1 MNYSNTAVL
10 HTQKL
15 EEKPFMS
22 RKKLQNI
29 EQNMV
34 RKKRIAGKKNRWK
47 KSKIGSDLD

>member
-1 MNYSNTAVL
+1 MNYSNMAVL

-34 RKKRIAGKKNRWK
+34 RKKELLERKIGGKKEK
-47 KSKIGSDLD
+47 